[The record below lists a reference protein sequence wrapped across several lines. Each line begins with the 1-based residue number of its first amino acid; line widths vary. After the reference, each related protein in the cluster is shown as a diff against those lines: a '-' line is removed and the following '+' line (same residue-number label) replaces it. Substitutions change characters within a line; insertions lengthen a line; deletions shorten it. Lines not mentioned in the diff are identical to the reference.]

1 MLPKN
6 YATTNNKER
15 VRAVDTELIKKEFAK
30 KSRRLSYLGMP
41 SGEIRDILA
50 WKDYFER
57 CSAVEIDAKIR
68 SQLWLNV
75 INSGLSDKV
84 SILFGDIEDILING
98 RDGFKNQLQFP
109 YDIVFLDCFGSI
121 LYHELKRIKAITAL
135 IERQKGNQ
143 FLLLLTFNIRER
155 NYCKHS
161 IDEFLRKLE
170 RELLGYYLRD
180 KKKKAAINKVID
192 WYKSD
197 KTEEMYRFKLFTPYL
212 IKTIAEDRG
221 FNVHAYSPIF
231 YSGFKNN
238 SMIHFAFK
246 LVPGDRAPT
255 KEVSQQTVFDIIN
268 LNLKEASEGRVFVRK
283 QQAPTL
289 NIVSV

>member
-15 VRAVDTELIKKEFAK
+15 VREEDTELIKKEFLRK
-30 KSRRLSYLGMP
+30 KRKLSYLGMP

-75 INSGLSDKV
+75 INSGLNDKV

-98 RDGFKNQLQFP
+98 KDGFKNQLQFP
-109 YDIVFLDCFGSI
+109 YDVVFLDCFGSI
-121 LYHELKRIKAITAL
+121 LYHELKRVKAITAL
-135 IERQKGNQ
+135 IEKQRGSH

-155 NYCKHS
+155 NYCSNS
-161 IDEFLRKLE
+161 IDEFLQKLE
-170 RELLGYYLRD
+170 KELSGYYLRD
-180 KKKKAAINKVID
+180 EKATAAISKVID

-197 KTEEMYRFKLFTPYL
+197 KTEEMYRYKIFTSYL
-212 IKTIAEDRG
+212 IKTMAEERG
-221 FNVHAYSPIF
+221 FHVHAYPPIF
-231 YSGFKNN
+231 YSGFND
-238 SMIHFAFK
+238 SPMIHFAFK
-246 LVPGDRAPT
+246 LVPGEGSPT
-255 KEVSQQTVFDIIN
+255 KAVSKQTIFEIIN
-268 LNLKEASEGRVFVRK
+268 LNIKEAAKGRVFVRSK
-283 QQAPTL
+283 QAPTL
-289 NIVSV
+289 NIVQV